1 MGIKVS
7 ERAKATVK
15 APAAKMEK
23 AASRVRQPEGVSS
36 SSSPYERVIHLQ
48 RTFGN
53 QAVQRLYRSG
63 LLQAKLRINQP
74 NDVYE
79 KEADRVADQVMLMPE
94 PVHGKYPS
102 DTSVQASHI
111 SRSRYLNNEET
122 LQRQMQQPFSME
134 EGLIKEG
141 RLQAKSSPGRIT
153 EMKTGLDSRIESL
166 RTGDQNLSPS
176 TRAFMEF
183 RFDRDFS
190 DVRIHTDSQAAET
203 ARSLN
208 ARAFTVGR
216 DIVFGDGQYMPESKS
231 GKHLL
236 AHELAHVIQQAKA
249 PQTLQ
254 KAKAILS
261 QHHQTFKDQ
270 SHAREAASPSYG
282 GKSCPPVLAN
292 SRDSNIIRR
301 VRWNPNTDTG
311 TDSYPWRTGPHG
323 DVLTAATD
331 GGTPIEI
338 WRPHDGRTYWCHGF
352 TFGGATAQGGP
363 YSFWGRAI
371 PAVLQD
377 DGWRPVDSCVARSG
391 DIMIFYD
398 QSGHEAHSGIIRHL
412 SAPGGS
418 VDEAASTLES
428 KWGMLPLGVSSWLTN
443 AASYGRYRCFSKAPA
458 YGPCM
463 TGGINELSGDR
474 PECPGYEPGEVSAS
488 RTSRGLLDPDVTMLG
503 PGQILIADF
512 GIGWQGVKGS
522 TRMEPLMRSWLR
534 TFESDS
540 SYRLRIFGY
549 SDCSGT
555 NRANEGIRRG
565 RAEQVERILGPGARS
580 RVVMRDMAAVG
591 VYVTGNTVV
600 QNRAR
605 NRGVVIE
612 YYREP

>member
-1 MGIKVS
+1 MGIGVS

-23 AASRVRQPEGVSS
+23 TAARMRQPESVSS
-36 SSSPYERVIHLQ
+36 SSSPYEQVIQLQ

-53 QAVQRLYRSG
+53 QAMQRLFKAG
-63 LLQAKLRINQP
+63 IIQAKLRINQLK
-74 NDVYE
+74 DVYE
-79 KEADRVADQVMLMPE
+79 QEADRAADRVMSMPE
-94 PVHGKYPS
+94 SARGKSPS
-102 DTSVQASHI
+102 VTRVQASNI
-111 SRSRYLNNEET
+111 SCSRYTNNGEA
-122 LQRQMQQPFSME
+122 LQRQMQQPFSIE

-141 RLQAKSSPGRIT
+141 PLQAKAIPNRST
-153 EMKTGLDSRIESL
+153 EMRTGLASRVESL
-166 RTGDQNLSPS
+166 RTGGRNLSPS
-176 TRAFMEF
+176 TRAFMES

-190 DVRIHTDSQAAET
+190 DVRIHVDSQAAET
-203 ARSLN
+203 AKSLN
-208 ARAFTVGR
+208 ARAFTMGR
-216 DIVFGDGQYMPESKS
+216 DIVFGDGQFTPASKS
-231 GKHLL
+231 GMQLL
-236 AHELAHVIQQAKA
+236 AHELTHVIQQGKA
-249 PQTLQ
+249 PQALQ
-254 KAKAILS
+254 KTTAIPS
-261 QHHQTFKDQ
+261 YHHQPPKDQ
-270 SHAREAASPSYG
+270 AARESTSASYG
-282 GKSCPPVLAN
+282 GKGCPPVLAD
-292 SRDSNIIRR
+292 SRDTNIIRR

-338 WRPHDGRTYWCHGF
+338 WRPHDGTTYWCHGF
-352 TFGGATAQGGP
+352 TFGGSTARGGP
-363 YSFWGRAI
+363 YSLWGRAV

-377 DGWRPVDSCVARSG
+377 DGWRPVDSCVARNS

-398 QSGHEAHSGIIRHL
+398 QAGRELHSGIIRHV
-412 SAPGGS
+412 SAPDGS

-458 YGPCM
+458 YGPCL

-474 PECPGYEPGEVSAS
+474 PDCPRYEPGEVSAS

-503 PGQILIADF
+503 PGQLLIADF

-549 SDCSGT
+549 GDCSGT
-555 NRANEGIRRG
+555 DRANERIRRG

-580 RVVMRDMAAVG
+580 RVVMRDMAVLG
-591 VYVTGNTVV
+591 VYITGNNMM
-600 QNRAR
+600 QGRAR

-612 YYREP
+612 FYREP